1 MVTYETANS
10 VQDLTEIIALQK
22 ENLKENLADIEIQAQ
37 GFVTVCHALSDL
49 EKMQQHEKSL
59 VVKDQNRV
67 VGYILAMTK
76 NSRSD
81 IPILIPMFQIFDAI
95 YFNEKTVSAYNY
107 MVVGQVCIGK
117 DYRGLGIFDKAYTA
131 YKALFKE
138 RYDFGIT
145 EIATANHRS
154 MQAHK
159 RIGFMEIHRYIDE
172 NKIEWSI
179 VVWDWN

>member
-1 MVTYETANS
+1 MSVQAAQCDRSLLIRLKIIITSNGLNMISMITYETANS
-10 VQDLTEIIALQK
+10 VKDLTEIIALQK

-37 GFVTVCHALSDL
+37 GFVTVSHALSDL
-49 EKMQQHEKSL
+49 EKLQQYEKSL
-59 VVKDQNRV
+59 VVKDQNKV

-117 DYRGLGIFDKAYTA
+117 NYRGLGIFDKAYAA
-131 YKALFKE
+131 YKALFK
-138 RYDFGIT
+138 DKF
-145 EIATANHRS
+145 EIKTL
-154 MQAHK
+154 
-159 RIGFMEIHRYIDE
+159 
-172 NKIEWSI
+172 
-179 VVWDWN
+179 